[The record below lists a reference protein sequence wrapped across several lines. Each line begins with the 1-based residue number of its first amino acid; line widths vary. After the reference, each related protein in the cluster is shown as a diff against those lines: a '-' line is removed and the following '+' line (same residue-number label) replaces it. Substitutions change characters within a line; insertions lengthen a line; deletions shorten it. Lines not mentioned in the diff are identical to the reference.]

1 MRWIYKVP
9 LIGFIIVCIA
19 GAATASPAGP
29 PADYKL
35 DAQYTAT
42 SPDGATTIEQYAKD
56 DPDNGYSW
64 QFWVRR
70 QGTFSLLEPKPAD
83 YAAGFRFTNNSQ
95 WLVRMQKAGA
105 GYADLYL
112 YRLGAPG
119 FVAATKKPL
128 SDLAWDY
135 YYSRPESRKIAK
147 PDLHISAGLLK
158 GVDDNYKSLGET
170 WPDSRYVVITLS
182 GELDPNAH
190 HGQIL
195 QVRGWRCRYD
205 LQTGEFDVPADFA
218 ANNKQALI
226 PQDLSK

>member
-95 WLVRMQKAGA
+95 WLS
-105 GYADLYL
+105 L
-112 YRLGAPG
+112 
-119 FVAATKKPL
+119 
-128 SDLAWDY
+128 
-135 YYSRPESRKIAK
+135 I
-147 PDLHISAGLLK
+147 HI
-158 GVDDNYKSLGET
+158 
-170 WPDSRYVVITLS
+170 
-182 GELDPNAH
+182 
-190 HGQIL
+190 
-195 QVRGWRCRYD
+195 
-205 LQTGEFDVPADFA
+205 
-218 ANNKQALI
+218 
-226 PQDLSK
+226 